1 MRASPCYRC
10 PLHDQ
15 LVGTACKLY
24 CGCFKVWDAENEKDK
39 KRRYSE
45 RLANMNANFVREDGI
60 RHHHL
65 YEKQA
70 KCYRER
76 TRSDL

>member
-1 MRASPCYRC
+1 MTSPCYRC

-24 CGCFKVWDAENEKDK
+24 CGCFKVYEKASDIEK
-39 KRRYSE
+39 ERRYRE
-45 RLANMNANFVREDGI
+45 RKAITDANCVRVDGV

-70 KCYRER
+70 KYYREK
-76 TRSDL
+76 TCNDL